1 MILLGID
8 LGTSSVKAL
17 ALDGQGRTL
26 ALGKAEY
33 PVESPQP
40 GWAESDPAR
49 WWQATVEAVRSV
61 VAQLAPAEKI
71 EGIGLSGQMHGLVPV
86 DETGQPLRPAML
98 WADTR
103 ATAELEAYRS
113 LPQAARQRLAN
124 PPGPGMAGPMLAW
137 VKRHEPAVYRKT
149 RYALQPKD
157 WLRLRL
163 TGQATTD
170 PSDASA
176 TLLYDLPADGWAQD
190 VVAALGLN
198 AQMLP
203 EIKPSGEIGGKLS
216 REAAET
222 LGLSA
227 GIPVAVGAGDT
238 PAAALG
244 TGLLEPGRVQLTLGT
259 GAQLIQVYREPLPDE
274 TGRTHLYRAAAPGKW
289 YGMAAVQNCGLAL
302 DWVRQTL
309 GVSWDE
315 FYASAALVAPG
326 SKGLTFLPYL
336 VHERAHQ
343 PHSQQG
349 GAYIGL
355 KTGHRREH
363 LLHAVLEGVALG
375 IKLALEALPA
385 VARAAHLRL
394 AGGGS
399 LHPAWRQ
406 MLADILGAEL
416 VTVDTANASA
426 RGAALLGG
434 IAAGSWPDVKAT
446 EAFAPAR
453 RAATF
458 PDPAQQPLYEAVY
471 ANFLTLSKTISPAK

>member
-1 MILLGID
+1 MIALGID
-8 LGTSSVKAL
+8 LGTSSVKVL
-17 ALDGQGRTL
+17 ALDGQGHTL
-26 ALGKAEY
+26 ALGKAGY

-49 WWQATVEAVRSV
+49 WWQAAVEAVRSV
-61 VAQLAPAEKI
+61 VVQLPRAEKI
-71 EGIGLSGQMHGLVPV
+71 EGIGLSGQMHGLVLV
-86 DETGQPLRPAML
+86 DGNGQPLRPAML

-103 ATAELEAYRS
+103 ATAGLEAYRA

-124 PPGPGMAGPMLAW
+124 PLVPGMAGPMLAW
-137 VKRHEPAVYRKT
+137 VKRHEPEVYRKT

-163 TGQATTD
+163 TGKTATD

-176 TLLYDLPADGWAQD
+176 TLLYDLQADGWAED

-198 AQMLP
+198 AQLLP
-203 EIKPSGEIGGKLS
+203 EIKPSGEIGGQLS
-216 REAAET
+216 QAAAET
-222 LGLSA
+222 LGLTP

-244 TGLLEPGRVQLTLGT
+244 TGLLEPGLVQLTLGT
-259 GAQLIQVYREPLPDE
+259 GAQLIQVYREPLPDQ
-274 TGRTHLYRAAAPGKW
+274 TGRTHLYRAAAPGCW

-309 GVSWDE
+309 GADWDE
-315 FYASAALVAPG
+315 FYASASTVAPG
-326 SKGLTFLPYL
+326 AEGLAFLPYL

-349 GAYIGL
+349 GAFTGL
-355 KTGHRREH
+355 KTAHRREH
-363 LLHAVLEGVALG
+363 LMHAALEGVAFG
-375 IKLALEALPA
+375 IKLALEALPT
-385 VARAAHLRL
+385 VERAAYLRL

-416 VTVDTANASA
+416 VAVDTANASA

-434 IAAGSWPDVKAT
+434 IASGAWPDAKAT
-446 EAFAPAR
+446 VVFAPAN
-453 RAATF
+453 RASTL
-458 PDPAQQPLYEAVY
+458 PDPAKKPLYAAAYVS
-471 ANFLTLSKTISPAK
+471 FLNLSKTISPAG